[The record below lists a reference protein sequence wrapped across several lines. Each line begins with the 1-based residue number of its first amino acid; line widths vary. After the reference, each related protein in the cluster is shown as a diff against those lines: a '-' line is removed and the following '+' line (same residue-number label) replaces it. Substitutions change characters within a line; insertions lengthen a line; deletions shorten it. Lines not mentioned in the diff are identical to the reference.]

1 MAGDP
6 LDDLRTICLALPETT
21 ERQSHGEPA
30 WFLRDKKL
38 FVSYANNHHDDRL
51 AFWCAAPEGAQQAL
65 IASDP
70 GRFFRPPYIGSR
82 GWLGVFLDVEV
93 DWSEIEE
100 IVADA
105 YREVASKSLLARLN
119 ERSSPED
126 VSRKSAGKTK
136 PGR

>member
-1 MAGDP
+1 
-6 LDDLRTICLALPETT
+6 
-21 ERQSHGEPA
+21 
-30 WFLRDKKL
+30 
-38 FVSYANNHHDDRL
+38 
-51 AFWCAAPEGAQQAL
+51 L

-70 GRFFRPPYIGSR
+70 GRFFRPPYVGSR

-119 ERSSPED
+119 KRSSPED
-126 VSRKSAGKTK
+126 VSRKSAGKQSQADDV
-136 PGR
+136 G